1 MSPIPAEPSAPGARR
16 RSLLQRLD
24 DVRPP
29 AAAGLGVTLGL
40 LAGAL
45 AGSGLSLASPLALL
59 LAASAF
65 LALVAGA
72 LAIAFSARP
81 ISVVDG
87 APPGAADEPLTPVT
101 PLTPVDP
108 DQPVQAPEPPEPP
121 EPPAPPTPPAAARR
135 TLSVALIDI
144 PAGRFRMGS
153 PPGEAGRDDDEG
165 PLREVT
171 LDAFA
176 CMPHPVTRGLYR
188 KLMPQIK
195 RNWIEKD
202 ADDWPANR
210 ISWYDA
216 VQFCNRLSDEDGLAR
231 CYEIEGTNV
240 TWQHAADGYRLPTE
254 AEWEYACRAGSET
267 RYSFG
272 DDAAELVRHAWYSA
286 NADGH
291 PHAVGGLAPNAWG
304 LHDMHGN
311 VWEWCWDWFGD
322 YPAEAEINPV
332 GPVGG
337 TWRVLRGGSFAI
349 GAEVLRSAFRNWFR
363 PEFGD
368 EDFGFRCVRGPRR
381 QP

>member
-1 MSPIPAEPSAPGARR
+1 R

-40 LAGAL
+40 LAGTL

-153 PPGEAGRDDDEG
+153 PPGEAGRSADEG
-165 PLREVT
+165 PLHEVT

-231 CYEIEGTNV
+231 CYTIDARNV

-337 TWRVLRGGSFAI
+337 TWRVLRGGSFAVR
-349 GAEVLRSAFRNWFR
+349 AEVLRSAFRIGLG
-363 PEFGD
+363 PGIVSELI
-368 EDFGFRCVRGPRR
+368 GFRCVRGPRR

>member
-153 PPGEAGRDDDEG
+153 PPGEAGRSADEG
-165 PLREVT
+165 PLHEVT

-337 TWRVLRGGSFAI
+337 TWRVLRGGSFAFW
-349 GAEVLRSAFRNWFR
+349 AVVLRSAFRFRNW
-363 PEFGD
+363 PVVGD
-368 EDFGFRCVRGPRR
+368 EFIGFRCVRGPRR